1 MKLSEKLRELA
12 DELSVD
18 IHDGDFDKLYALAD
32 EAKQLEKDYK
42 EDVSVLN
49 LEVGFLFDMVS
60 RHWNIHFTPKD
71 KSPSKPLSP

>member
-32 EAKQLEKDYK
+32 EAKQLEKSYTLDVGMLCSRIGSLYNLVATDWDINFSKK
-42 EDVSVLN
+42 ED
-49 LEVGFLFDMVS
+49 
-60 RHWNIHFTPKD
+60 
-71 KSPSKPLSP
+71 